1 MSEFDAYH
9 DWSQRADRN
18 RREIS
23 LLQAALDVRMAEQR
37 KHDFERSG
45 WVERELVPTW
55 PMRVADQ
62 CARFFDSTLFAA
74 IAITSI
80 VSVLVGVMLGWISP

>member
-23 LLQAALDVRMAEQR
+23 LLQAALDVRMRQHE
-37 KHDFERSG
+37 FERSG
-45 WVERELVPTW
+45 WVERERVRMPTW

-80 VSVLVGVMLGWISP
+80 VSVLVGVMLGWISS